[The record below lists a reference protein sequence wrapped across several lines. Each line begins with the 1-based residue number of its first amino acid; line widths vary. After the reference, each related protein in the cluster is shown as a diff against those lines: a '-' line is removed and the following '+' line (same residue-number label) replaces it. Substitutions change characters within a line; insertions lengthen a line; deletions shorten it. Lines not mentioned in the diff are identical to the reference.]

1 MISFL
6 RGRVIETH
14 LTSLVVDVNGLGY
27 EVTVAP
33 EIASSATK
41 NLEIELFTALV
52 VREDAWT
59 LFGFRNSDARNLFHE
74 LQSVTGVGPK
84 VAHSLLSFFRPDELR
99 IVIGDGSAKSLEQ
112 VPGIGKKVASRII
125 LELKDRYPN
134 AAHGRRG
141 STGKWREDLLQAL
154 IGLGYSSRQAE
165 AAVDAMLGELEV
177 EPASLEI
184 AELLRLTLVQT
195 RVTQ

>member
-6 RGRVIETH
+6 RGRVIEAH

-27 EVTVAP
+27 EVVVAP
-33 EIASSATK
+33 EIANGATK
-41 NLEIELFTALV
+41 NAEIELFTALV
-52 VREDAWT
+52 VREDSWT

-125 LELKDRYPN
+125 LELKDRY
-134 AAHGRRG
+134 ASAVHGQRG
-141 STGKWREDLLQAL
+141 STGQWRADLLQAL

-165 AAVDAMLGELEV
+165 GAVDAMLGELEV
-177 EPASLEI
+177 EPAKLEI
-184 AELLRLTLVQT
+184 SELLRLTLAQT
-195 RVTQ
+195 RATP